1 MKTVILAAG
10 LGTRLR
16 PKTNEMP
23 KCMVEVNGVKIIQ
36 KQIENLLS
44 NGIKK
49 EEILVV
55 TGYRADKLKGFL
67 DENYYGINVIDNV
80 DYDKTNNMYS
90 MYLAREFV
98 KGQPFI
104 MMNADVFYDA
114 DVIKDLLS
122 DDRKNLIVCDDGRYI
137 EESMKIIKNDNRIM
151 EISKKISEDEAYGVT
166 IDVYKF
172 SEQASDKFIEII
184 KDYIEEQKDLNSW
197 TEVAINELVK
207 KEIFESLDMKYKW
220 VEIDN
225 HEDLKQAEELFVE

>member
-1 MKTVILAAG
+1 MKTIILAAG

-16 PKTNEMP
+16 PKTDKMP

-36 KQIENLLS
+36 KQIDNLLE
-44 NGIKK
+44 NGINK
-49 EEILVV
+49 EDILVV
-55 TGYRADKLKGFL
+55 TGYEADKLKVFL
-67 DENYYGINVIDNV
+67 EEKYNGVNVINNV

-90 MYLAREFV
+90 MYLAKDFV

-104 MMNADVFYDA
+104 MMNADVFYEA
-114 DVIKDLLS
+114 EVIKKLLA
-122 DDRKNLIVCDDGRYI
+122 DNRKNLIVCDDGRYI
-137 EESMKIIKNDNRIM
+137 EESMKIIKNENRIM
-151 EISKKISEDEAYGVT
+151 EISKKISEEDAYGVT

-172 SEQASDKFIEII
+172 SENASNTFVEII

-207 KEIFESLDMKYKW
+207 KELFESLDMKYKW

-225 HEDLKQAEELFVE
+225 HEDLRQAEELFV